1 MTQDVLWMTE
11 DYFKDNSILNENV
24 DWRVVQPIMIL
35 VQDQYIHPILG
46 TNLFDEIA
54 NEIYAS
60 TTTAA
65 NETLLNLYIRK
76 TIIWY
81 VLSELAPALKYRYQ
95 NKGLMIKNSENS
107 SAASLEEVQF
117 TKNEYKEKAEW
128 YAERIT
134 KFLIENSATYPSYFN
149 GTITGDDIVPNSTN
163 FTSSLFLDDDCD
175 TCKDNL
181 YK

>member
-1 MTQDVLWMTE
+1 MV
-11 DYFKDNSILNENV
+11 
-24 DWRVVQPIMIL
+24 
-35 VQDQYIHPILG
+35 
-46 TNLFDEIA
+46 
-54 NEIYAS
+54 
-60 TTTAA
+60 
-65 NETLLNLYIRK
+65 
-76 TIIWY
+76 
-81 VLSELAPALKYRYQ
+81 
-95 NKGLMIKNSENS
+95 KNSENS